1 MTVID
6 HRDIDRQI
14 WENELEEFV
23 PRRLYDMHVHM
34 WSEAHA
40 GDAEASGLRR
50 EIDYRDHL
58 AWAEALYPG
67 REIHYLVLATP
78 IVGMDAH
85 GHNEW
90 MAAEMAADPRSGV
103 NMMVTPAMSPE
114 YVDAM
119 VERHGFVGL
128 KPYRTFAPDPA
139 EAAIRDFLPEALIEV
154 AHQRGLAVTMHLSKR
169 AGPADF
175 ENLADLERYTRVYP
189 GVRWILAH
197 CARGF
202 NAVFLEEAIHFL
214 KGLPGIWYD
223 TSAVNDVYAHYL
235 LMKHEDRRRVMYGS
249 DNVVA
254 GCARGKVRD
263 LRRRLALPRRRPRP
277 APLRPGGDVGDL
289 RAVAP
294 GTAGGGDAG
303 ADEIRDRGPLLGE
316 RRALLPGAGP
326 PLTAAGGITR
336 LRVGPRPEP
345 AGAAAGPGGVV
356 GRGVLERLNPA
367 DPRGPE
373 RLKPAAGPPGYSDDR
388 GESGGCIRRGYSERE
403 GDSCASGPSS
413 GAGASSSCP
422 PRRARSKAASASRR
436 AAADSRM
443 RWRSSRTPCSVASS
457 APRPSSRRR

>member
-1 MTVID
+1 MTAID
-6 HRDIDRQI
+6 YRDTDRRI
-14 WENELEEFV
+14 WEDELEGFV
-23 PRRLYDMHVHM
+23 PERLYDMHVHM

-40 GDAEASGLRR
+40 GDAAPGGLRR
-50 EIDYRDHL
+50 EIDYQDHL

-67 REIHYLVLATP
+67 REIHFLVLATP

-90 MAAEMAADPRSGV
+90 LAAQMAADPRSGV
-103 NMMVTPAMSPE
+103 NMMVTPDMSAE

-139 EAAIRDFLPEALIEV
+139 EAPIRDFLPEPLIEV

-223 TSAVNDVYAHYL
+223 TSAVNDLYAHYL
-235 LMKHEDRRRVMYGS
+235 LMKHEDRRRVMFGS

-254 GCARGKVRD
+254 GCIRGKYVTYAGAWHFHAGD
-263 LRRRLALPRRRPRP
+263 PALPHCDPE
-277 APLRPGGDVGDL
+277 ATWVIYEQLRQE
-289 RAVAP
+289 RQA
-294 GTAGGGDAG
+294 
-303 ADEIRDRGPLLGE
+303 ADMLGLTQSEIEDHFRGN
-316 RRALLPGAGP
+316 A
-326 PLTAAGGITR
+326 
-336 LRVGPRPEP
+336 
-345 AGAAAGPGGVV
+345 
-356 GRGVLERLNPA
+356 ERLF
-367 DPRGPE
+367 RELG
-373 RLKPAAGPPGYSDDR
+373 
-388 GESGGCIRRGYSERE
+388 RR
-403 GDSCASGPSS
+403 
-413 GAGASSSCP
+413 
-422 PRRARSKAASASRR
+422 
-436 AAADSRM
+436 
-443 RWRSSRTPCSVASS
+443 
-457 APRPSSRRR
+457 